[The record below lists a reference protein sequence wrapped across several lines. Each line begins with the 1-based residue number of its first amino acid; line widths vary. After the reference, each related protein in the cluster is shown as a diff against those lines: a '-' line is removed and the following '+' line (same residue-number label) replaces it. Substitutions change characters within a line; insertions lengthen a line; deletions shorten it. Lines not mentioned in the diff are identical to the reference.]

1 VIDFDQM
8 VTLVKM
14 TDAELAE
21 YLETS
26 IQSLADELERANSW
40 SPKQSMAAS
49 LQSFNA
55 LLPDRVVE
63 SPNQFLWTIFAN
75 GKTVGSLW
83 FGIRGENE
91 AVVWDILIHPSYRNR
106 GYGKQAMIA
115 MEQELRKLNVSSIT
129 LNVFAHNST
138 AFQMY
143 VKLGYAPVMTR
154 MSKMLR

>member
-1 VIDFDQM
+1 VIDFEQM
-8 VTLVKM
+8 VTLIKM
-14 TDAELAE
+14 TDAELAK

-26 IQSLADELERANSW
+26 IQSLADELARANNW
-40 SPKQSMAAS
+40 SPKQSMLAS

-55 LLPDRVVE
+55 LLPNRVVD

-75 GKTVGSLW
+75 GKTVGNLW

-91 AVVWDILIHPSYRNR
+91 AVVWDILIHPAYRNK
-106 GYGKQAMIA
+106 GYGKETMIA
-115 MEQELRKLNVSSIT
+115 MEHELRKLNVSSVT

-143 VKLGYAPVMTR
+143 VKLGYVPVSTR
-154 MSKMLR
+154 MSKLLR